1 MSKDIWTAAREKLI
15 QEYLEAGGKKTGNGE
30 SLKNLECPSCGKREA
45 HASTK
50 YPEKLSCNRK
60 NNCGWKEEIDLKV
73 RFSFLFGNL
82 LKSHPPTNK
91 NPKATARAFLNTR
104 GLNPDNIDFEQGKI
118 TVNGEVYQSVGFR
131 IDKDTINHRLIDYSG
146 KDKTRNYG
154 EYSGKIWKNKKL
166 NFKKPIYVTEA
177 VIDSLS
183 LIQGAG
189 YQSVSCLSAS
199 HLPKNFYQSLPEQ
212 AQIVIAFDND
222 EAGIEAIYKHR
233 KFLIENCNI
242 SESNI
247 SIELP
252 PKCKDWN
259 DLLQESLQQNKPL
272 TEISEWKW
280 NEWRGR
286 LLIEEKMGTFK
297 VFHSTYSE
305 RHYGAYRFYEGI
317 LICRGE
323 TWLISSKKEG
333 KGKGAGIIPVSTRI
347 LNGNLTLLYDLV
359 DETLPYEN
367 KVRHRFRW
375 EPKNGQPSILEMNSE
390 SFGKPENFSV
400 RMIAYRGLWFGNP
413 NQLKS
418 YIEYFFRLNSPRIRQ
433 LTAFGY
439 DPKSYCFVFSYR
451 LYDADGKRFEIGK
464 NAYFEKQKL
473 SPFLEKSSISKIG
486 EIDYSTLLDH
496 LYGAFG
502 NRGLLAL
509 GFWVASIFSH
519 VVFDEFRFFPFL
531 SLYGDPRTGK
541 SFLVLLLNRLF
552 GLDMEGLP
560 ATKDN
565 TSKGE
570 KRRMSQFSSM
580 VIPMLEAQQGSTRFD
595 FNDLLPMY
603 NRNPAQTRAATSN
616 NNETIEIP
624 FHTTLAFVQ
633 NHEQFKTRAAME
645 RVVSIPFA
653 DTDLTDESFEHF
665 QKLSEYSPE
674 KLSAFGDH
682 IFKKRK
688 YFEEAIVNAVS
699 TFSDL
704 LFEKG
709 VRANRIADNHAIAF
723 AGFALLN
730 SLIEW
735 KTVDDLKPITEYMV
749 QLGKTK
755 IETARSETPNAD
767 AFLELLEGV
776 TDGNAVRRKNNNLYL
791 RLGEAMKAI
800 DWPKGNL
807 RELTAE
813 FKKHDNFKGNI
824 SSRIFG
830 NGPQKVWHFEMQP
843 FPD

>member
-1 MSKDIWTAAREKLI
+1 MTFWQEVNNRVRDHLI
-15 QEYLEAGGKKTGNGE
+15 ASGGKLNG
-30 SLKNLECPSCGKREA
+30 KYIQNLECPSCGVREA
-45 HASTK
+45 YANASK
-50 YPEKLSCNRK
+50 PSVLHCNRK
-60 NNCGWKEEIDLKV
+60 NKCGTTTDIDARKIV
-73 RFSFLFGNL
+73 PDFFRDFH
-82 LKSHPPTNK
+82 KKHPPTK
-91 NPKATARAFLNTR
+91 SNPRATAIAYLKSR
-104 GLNPDNIDFEQGKI
+104 GLNPDDVEFEQKQIKVDGK
-118 TVNGEVYQSVGFR
+118 GYQSVGFR
-131 IDKDTINHRLIDYSG
+131 LDKDTINHRLIDYSG

-154 EYSGKIWKNKKL
+154 EFSGKIWKNKKL
-166 NFKKPIYVTEA
+166 NFKQPIYVTEA
-177 VIDSLS
+177 VLDSLS

-247 SIELP
+247 SVELP
-252 PKCKDWN
+252 PSGKDWN

-272 TEISEWKW
+272 TEMSEWKW

-305 RHYGAYRFYEGI
+305 RHYGAYSFYEGI

-333 KGKGAGIIPVSTRI
+333 RGKGAGIIPVSTRI

-451 LYDADGKRFEIGK
+451 LYDADGNRFEIGK

-519 VVFDEFRFFPFL
+519 VVFEEFRFFPFL
-531 SLYGDPRTGK
+531 SIYGDPRTGK

-580 VIPMLEAQQGSTRFD
+580 VIPMLEAQLGSTRFD

-603 NRNPAQTRAATSN
+603 NRNPAQTRAATTN

-624 FHTTLAFVQ
+624 FHATLSFVQ

-653 DTDLTDESFEHF
+653 DTDNTDESFEHY
-665 QKLSEYSPE
+665 QKLSEFSPE
-674 KLSAFGDH
+674 NLSAFGDR
-682 IFKKRK
+682 ILKNRK
-688 YFEEAIVNAVS
+688 YFEGAIVNAVQ

-704 LFEKG
+704 LVEKG

-730 SLIEW
+730 DLIEW
-735 KTVDDLKPITEYMV
+735 KTEEDVRSLTEYMI

-767 AFLELLEGV
+767 TFLELLENV
-776 TDGNAVRRKNNNLYL
+776 ADGNAVQRKGNDLSF
-791 RLGEAMKAI
+791 RLGDAIKAVE
-800 DWPKGNL
+800 WPKGNL

-813 FKKHDNFKGNI
+813 FKRHDNFKGNI
-824 SSRIFG
+824 TSRIFG

-843 FPD
+843 LSD